1 MIGERLKYYRN
12 QRGMTQEEV
21 AEKMAVDTGV
31 IDCWEK
37 NILAPTPKELVSI
50 VKILGVTAGK
60 ILDKN
65 IVSEKDEDVFPKEQY
80 YFGHV
85 IGDEEKI
92 RKEDASRFV
101 KRVGIVYL
109 ALILIFCVIA
119 LITEELG
126 VLFLCILGLFVLSI
140 RTLIARHFYKKELNK
155 QLNFTMLHTF
165 FYEVYEDCVIV
176 RMLELNRVLNGTKV
190 MFNDLREMSTW
201 DEYLFFKGAKESY
214 CIRTADLSED
224 SVFWSLL
231 DEFKGKHS
239 KKKKK

>member
-65 IVSEKDEDVFPKEQY
+65 IVSEKDEDVLPKEQY
-80 YFGHV
+80 YFEHV

-92 RKEDASRFV
+92 RKEDASRYV
-101 KRVGIVYL
+101 KRVGIFGFNPDFLRDCTYNRRIGR
-109 ALILIFCVIA
+109 A
-119 LITEELG
+119 
-126 VLFLCILGLFVLSI
+126 VLMFI
-140 RTLIARHFYKKELNK
+140 RTFCSVNK
-155 QLNFTMLHTF
+155 N
-165 FYEVYEDCVIV
+165 
-176 RMLELNRVLNGTKV
+176 
-190 MFNDLREMSTW
+190 
-201 DEYLFFKGAKESY
+201 AY
-214 CIRTADLSED
+214 CTSFL
-224 SVFWSLL
+224 
-231 DEFKGKHS
+231 
-239 KKKKK
+239 

>member
-65 IVSEKDEDVFPKEQY
+65 IVSEKDEDVLPKEQY
-80 YFGHV
+80 YFEHV

-119 LITEELG
+119 LI
-126 VLFLCILGLFVLSI
+126 CFVLRCKRS
-140 RTLIARHFYKKELNK
+140 ARLWVKGSDFICDFLYLLCFCS
-155 QLNFTMLHTF
+155 QLSG
-165 FYEVYEDCVIV
+165 YY
-176 RMLELNRVLNGTKV
+176 
-190 MFNDLREMSTW
+190 
-201 DEYLFFKGAKESY
+201 
-214 CIRTADLSED
+214 
-224 SVFWSLL
+224 
-231 DEFKGKHS
+231 S
-239 KKKKK
+239 KPV

>member
-21 AEKMAVDTGV
+21 AEKIAVNTGV

-65 IVSEKDEDVFPKEQY
+65 IVSGKDEDVLPKEQY
-80 YFGHV
+80 YFEHV
-85 IGDEEKI
+85 IGDDIKLRNENMRRYTK
-92 RKEDASRFV
+92 KE
-101 KRVGIVYL
+101 GIIFLFFILFIGLMAGVTKEWGSLILGGL
-109 ALILIFCVIA
+109 ALFI
-119 LITEELG
+119 
-126 VLFLCILGLFVLSI
+126 LSI
-140 RTLIARHFYKKELNK
+140 RAIFARRSYKKKLNEK
-155 QLNFTMLHTF
+155 LNFTLMHTF

-176 RMLELNRVLNGTKV
+176 RIVELNRVFGGIKV
-190 MFNDLREMSTW
+190 MLNDLREMSTW
-201 DEYLFFKGAKESY
+201 DEYLFFTDAKESY
-214 CIRTADLSED
+214 CIRTADLPED